1 MNSIV
6 YVGMDVHKESYTLAC
21 YDFETD
27 STKYVQKMPA
37 DYKMVLKYLDNIRRK
52 YDRKVEIVC
61 GYEAGCLGYSLYNE
75 LSSHEVNCIIIAPST
90 ITYQDEKRIKT
101 DRRDAGSIARAMGL
115 GSFRDVYVPDEKD
128 IEVKEYIRMKN
139 DHKQALK
146 SLKQQIL
153 ALILRNGCNYD
164 GKSYWT
170 IKHRKWMK
178 ELELSELTREALDEY
193 LLTLATLEE
202 KIARMDQRIEELA
215 SEERY
220 RENVK
225 KLVCFIGIKTHAALS
240 LICETS
246 DFYRFSKAGNYASF
260 LGVEP
265 S

>member
-1 MNSIV
+1 
-6 YVGMDVHKESYTLAC
+6 
-21 YDFETD
+21 
-27 STKYVQKMPA
+27 
-37 DYKMVLKYLDNIRRK
+37 
-52 YDRKVEIVC
+52 
-61 GYEAGCLGYSLYNE
+61 
-75 LSSHEVNCIIIAPST
+75 
-90 ITYQDEKRIKT
+90 
-101 DRRDAGSIARAMGL
+101 
-115 GSFRDVYVPDEKD
+115 
-128 IEVKEYIRMKN
+128 MKN